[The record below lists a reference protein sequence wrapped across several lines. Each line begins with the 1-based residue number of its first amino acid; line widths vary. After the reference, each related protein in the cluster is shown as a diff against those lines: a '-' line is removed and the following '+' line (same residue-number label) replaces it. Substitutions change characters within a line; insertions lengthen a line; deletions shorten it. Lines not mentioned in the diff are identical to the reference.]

1 MKIINNK
8 FASTI
13 IGTVSGRISYNGRTI
28 NVPPSS
34 HMELVDG
41 QILINGEPIDQYN
54 EEDFPIIKIELT
66 GNVESIKMGSGDV
79 TINGNAHNISTMS
92 GDVRCKTIEGS
103 VSTMSGD
110 VTCDNIKG
118 NCSTMNGDIRR

>member
-1 MKIINNK
+1 
-8 FASTI
+8 
-13 IGTVSGRISYNGRTI
+13 
-28 NVPPSS
+28 
-34 HMELVDG
+34 MELVDG
-41 QILINGEPIDQYN
+41 QILIDGKPFEQCN

-66 GNVESIKMGSGDV
+66 GNVESIKTGSGDV
-79 TINGNAHNISTMS
+79 IINGDAHNISTMS

>member
-1 MKIINNK
+1 MKKMIQL
-8 FASTI
+8 AA
-13 IGTVSGRISYNGRTI
+13 VC
-28 NVPPSS
+28 VAAVVLSS
-34 HMELVDG
+34 CERVAPNYAGVLME
-41 QILINGEPIDQYN
+41 NY
-54 EEDFPIIKIELT
+54 
-66 GNVESIKMGSGDV
+66 
-79 TINGNAHNISTMS
+79 GNAHNISTMS